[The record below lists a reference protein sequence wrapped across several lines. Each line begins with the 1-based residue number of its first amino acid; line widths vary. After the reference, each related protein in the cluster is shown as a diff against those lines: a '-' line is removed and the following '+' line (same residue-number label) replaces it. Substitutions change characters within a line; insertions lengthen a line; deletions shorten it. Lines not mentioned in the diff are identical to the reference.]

1 MFRDYL
7 LIEREEIEKKY
18 KYISPGNKYIHI
30 SIDIGI
36 GMGMGMGIDIDI
48 DIGSIESRAVPFLFL

>member
-18 KYISPGNKYIHI
+18 KYISPNNKYIHR
-30 SIDIGI
+30 SIGI
-36 GMGMGMGIDIDI
+36 GIGI
-48 DIGSIESRAVPFLFL
+48 GTTE